1 MSKRYDRPL
10 TLEELKELK
19 DEDIDF
25 SDIPDLTEQQAKTG
39 VLVHPDNKTQLT
51 LRLDPTVVMWFKSQG
66 PRYQTRMN
74 AVLRAY
80 YEAQTGG
87 KASARQRK
95 TGTK

>member
-1 MSKRYDRPL
+1 MSKRYSKPL
-10 TLEELKELK
+10 TLEELNALK

-25 SDIPDLTEQQAKTG
+25 SDIPELTEAQAKTG
-39 VLVHPDNKTQLT
+39 ILVHPDNKTQLT
-51 LRLDPTVVMWFKSQG
+51 LRLDPNVVQWFKSQG

-80 YEAQTGG
+80 YEAQTSKGT
-87 KASARQRK
+87 ATRPRK